1 MPTHQARTPQESQRG
16 TPPPSEGH
24 TRSPYFPAQQGTP
37 KSVQLSA
44 SMAKGQA
51 SKPELSSFSI
61 FIPPQELSWQGTQ
74 NTIIKYKEK
83 DPSVGNLA
91 S

>member
-1 MPTHQARTPQESQRG
+1 M
-16 TPPPSEGH
+16 
-24 TRSPYFPAQQGTP
+24 

-51 SKPELSSFSI
+51 SKPELNGFSI
-61 FIPPQELSWQGTQ
+61 FIPPQELSWQGAQ